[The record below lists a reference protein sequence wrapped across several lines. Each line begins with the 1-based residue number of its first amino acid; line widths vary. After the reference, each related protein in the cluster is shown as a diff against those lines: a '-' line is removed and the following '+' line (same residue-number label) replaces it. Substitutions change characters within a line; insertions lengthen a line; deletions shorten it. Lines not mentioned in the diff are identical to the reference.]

1 MNLEPSA
8 LQRAVIGGTAK
19 SNNGIQRVLTA
30 AGAASASVHTRM
42 MDEEELEPS
51 CAIAIAV

>member
-30 AGAASASVHTRM
+30 AGAALASVHTRM